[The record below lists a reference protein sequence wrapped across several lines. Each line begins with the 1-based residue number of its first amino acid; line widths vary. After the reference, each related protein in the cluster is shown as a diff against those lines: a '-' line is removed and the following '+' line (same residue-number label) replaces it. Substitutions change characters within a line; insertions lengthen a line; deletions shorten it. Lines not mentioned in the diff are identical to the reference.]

1 MKIFIVCSKAFFK
14 DLEPIKTYLEKNNFE
29 VFLPHT
35 YLHPEEE
42 EETWNEGKESHATFK
57 ARMFHLS
64 RERIQEMDA
73 ILVLNK
79 KKKGIE
85 NYIGGSTFLEMYE
98 AFMNNK
104 KIYLYNDI
112 PEGLLYDEISGFSPI
127 IIHGNLE
134 EIK

>member
-1 MKIFIVCSKAFFK
+1 MKIFIVCSKAFVK

-42 EETWNEGKESHATFK
+42 EETWQEGKESHAAFK
-57 ARMFHLS
+57 ARMFRLS

-104 KIYLYNDI
+104 KI
-112 PEGLLYDEISGFSPI
+112 FS
-127 IIHGNLE
+127 
-134 EIK
+134 